1 MSPLAKVG
9 VLPGSA
15 VLLDVSV
22 LLDSAALGIR
32 QAEKKKTQR
41 DCPLTQWQVEAE
53 MRGKSSRKQVK

>member
-9 VLPGSA
+9 VLPVSA

-32 QAEKKKTQR
+32 QAEKNAKGLSTYTR
-41 DCPLTQWQVEAE
+41 A
-53 MRGKSSRKQVK
+53 G